1 MPLSR
6 EEVQH
11 IAILCRIAMTE
22 EEVELMGEQLSH
34 ILEQFDVLQQL
45 DTEDVPPTS
54 HSVPLQSV
62 FRPDEVRPSAAQEEI
77 LANAPR
83 RQGDFFQVNTVVEE

>member
-22 EEVELMGEQLSH
+22 EEVQRMGEQLSN

-45 DTEDVPPTS
+45 DTEDVPTTS
-54 HSVPLQSV
+54 HSVHLQSV
-62 FRPDEVRPSAAQEEI
+62 LRPDEVRSSAAQEDI